1 MPPRL
6 RSGGTPPSKRRS
18 PESRPLGA
26 LTQALLLALA
36 INTAVAADEGSQ
48 AKIRLESILAEL
60 NDLETWLS
68 DAERRRLRWLKEV
81 QARDGAVARL
91 SAAVRQAETALANIR
106 EELANL
112 QEEQQ
117 LLNAQREEEVRRL
130 ADHLA
135 AAYRLSGEQFVKLLF
150 NQESAGSLE
159 RMLVYHRFIT
169 DARMQALDAFR
180 RLAVD
185 IERNAEALRAQRVVE
200 RRDLEKLRTRQ
211 QSLRTERQ
219 ARDDLIAALD
229 QEFEDK
235 ENRRTRLLA
244 DRQRLQALIDQI
256 EQRTIPGVGR
266 FTTRKGSLA
275 WPLQGEL
282 AGRFGQPRADGGTAW
297 RGLLL
302 SAPTGTD
309 VAAVHAG
316 RVVFADWLRGF
327 GHLAIIDH
335 GDGYMTLYAHADQLT
350 KKVDDLVE
358 TGEVIAHAGRSGGT
372 TASGIYFEL
381 RHKGQAVDPR
391 QWLAPR

>member
-1 MPPRL
+1 MPPRF

-91 SAAVRQAETALANIR
+91 SAAVREAEAALANIR

-180 RLAVD
+180 QLAVD